1 MKMDYKNEIE
11 MLRQAFSDGK
21 TDEQIQMPDAEA
33 ELAAFMDAHKKKF
46 ERKPHVNFERKPVRL
61 TFMRKIAA
69 LFLGIVMLS
78 GLAYATVRTHF
89 FTRPWSGEP
98 KTEPVVVTDVRP
110 SSLMIVPNDSVP
122 QPSGTV
128 TFDNHELA
136 DILTSICNAY
146 KVDIVF
152 KDEEQKHIRLHFSYD
167 TKDKLEDVIESM
179 NTFQKFRLEMK
190 DKKLNVE

>member
-1 MKMDYKNEIE
+1 MEDYKNEIE

-33 ELAAFMDAHKKKF
+33 ELATFMDAHKKKF
-46 ERKPHVNFERKPVRL
+46 EQKPLVNFDRKPVRL

-98 KTEPVVVTDVRP
+98 KTESVVVTDVRP

-179 NTFQKFRLEMK
+179 NTFQKFRLELK